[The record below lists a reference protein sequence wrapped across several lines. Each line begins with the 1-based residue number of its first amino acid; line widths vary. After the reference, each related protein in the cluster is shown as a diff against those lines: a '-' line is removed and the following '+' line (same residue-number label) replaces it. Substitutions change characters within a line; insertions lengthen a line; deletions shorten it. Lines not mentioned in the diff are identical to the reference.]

1 MVPKMS
7 QPATQIEPL
16 VPRDTYPVM
25 RVAAEYFLR
34 AVDILPE
41 VHNDM
46 VSSVVFVTLW
56 HGQVQGRG
64 RPPVGIRELSR
75 RMGLPYETVRRHARA
90 LVRGG
95 QFIEEK
101 GGLAI
106 PPAMMRSRQT
116 AAMLRRSYVNAVR
129 MLRHLTR
136 IEVARFDVGP
146 DRRLRSGR
154 LTREQTAIGMA
165 GIGLLLTGLRT
176 LQELLGDLVKGLVYT
191 AIWTANVKHVT
202 NTPGAGDRGI
212 LKDSQRQPVSVL
224 AISNALRLPYETV
237 RRHANALQKEGYCAR
252 VGRKGL
258 IAPALHHHQSRNVQ
272 TMVDGYHI
280 VMAFLAELRRAGIKA

>member
-7 QPATQIEPL
+7 QSATQIEPL

-25 RVAAEYFLR
+25 RVASEYFLR

-41 VHNDM
+41 VHQDM
-46 VSSVVFVTLW
+46 VGSVAFVTLW
-56 HGQVQGRG
+56 HGQMQGRG

-90 LVRGG
+90 LVRDG
-95 QFIEEK
+95 QCVEEK
-101 GGLAI
+101 SGLVI
-106 PPAMMRSRQT
+106 PPAKMRSPQT

-136 IEVARFDVGP
+136 VEVTRFDVRP

-154 LTREQTAIGMA
+154 LTKEQTAIGMA

-176 LQELLGDLVKGLVYT
+176 LHEFLGDLVKGLVYT

-212 LKDSQRQPVSVL
+212 LKDSQRLPVSVL

-237 RRHANALQKEGYCAR
+237 RRHADALQKEGYCTR

-258 IAPALHHHQSRNVQ
+258 IAPAVSHHQRRNVEM
-272 TMVDGYHI
+272 MVDGYHI

>member
-1 MVPKMS
+1 MS

-16 VPRDTYPVM
+16 IPRDTYPVM

-41 VHNDM
+41 VHDDM

-56 HGQVQGRG
+56 HGQMQGRG
-64 RPPVGIRELSR
+64 RGPVGIRELSR
-75 RMGLPYETVRRHARA
+75 KMGLPYETVRRHARA
-90 LVRGG
+90 LVDGG
-95 QFIEEK
+95 QCLEAK
-101 GGLAI
+101 GGLTVA
-106 PPAMMRSRQT
+106 PAMMRGPQAT
-116 AAMLRRSYVNAVR
+116 ATLRRSYVNAVR

-136 IEVARFDVGP
+136 VEVVRFDVGP

-176 LQELLGDLVKGLVYT
+176 LHEFAGDLVKGLVYT
-191 AIWTANVKHVT
+191 AIWTANVRHVT
-202 NTPGAGDRGI
+202 NTPAAGDRGV
-212 LKDSQRQPVSVL
+212 LKDSQRLPVSVL
-224 AISNALRLPYETV
+224 AISNALGLPYETV
-237 RRHANALQKEGYCAR
+237 RRHADALQKEGYCTR

-258 IAPALHHHQSRNVQ
+258 VAPATTHHQSRSVE
-272 TMVDGYHI
+272 TMVAGYHI
-280 VMAFLAELRRAGIKA
+280 VMAFLAELRKAGVKV

>member
-1 MVPKMS
+1 M
-7 QPATQIEPL
+7 
-16 VPRDTYPVM
+16 PRDTYPVM
-25 RVAAEYFLR
+25 RVATEYFLR
-34 AVDILPE
+34 AVDILTE
-41 VHNDM
+41 VHHDM
-46 VSSVVFVTLW
+46 VSSVIFVTLW
-56 HGQVQGRG
+56 YGQKQGRG
-64 RPPVGIRELSR
+64 RSPVGIRELSR
-75 RMGLPYETVRRHARA
+75 KMGLPYETVRRHARK

-95 QFIEEK
+95 QCIEEK

-106 PPAMMRSRQT
+106 PPAMVRSPQA

-136 IEVARFDVGP
+136 IEVARFNVGP

-176 LQELLGDLVKGLVYT
+176 LHAFVGDLVRGLVYT

-202 NTPGAGDRGI
+202 NTPAAGARGV
-212 LKDSQRQPVSVL
+212 LKDSQRLPVSVL

-237 RRHANALQKEGYCAR
+237 RPACRCTSEGRLLYARRPQGPDCA
-252 VGRKGL
+252 GCPPS
-258 IAPALHHHQSRNVQ
+258 PA
-272 TMVDGYHI
+272 T
-280 VMAFLAELRRAGIKA
+280 